1 MKILLTGANGYIGK
15 RLLPVL
21 LEEGHEVICLVRNED
36 RFKFNHNLKDKLSV
50 IEIDLLN
57 PASAHIPHR
66 IDIAYY
72 LVHSMSS
79 STGDF
84 TQLENTS
91 AVNFINLIRVTN
103 CKHIIYLS
111 GISNDFH
118 LSKHLDS
125 RKNVES
131 VLSNSEIPL
140 TVLRASIIVGSGSAS
155 FEIIR
160 DLVEKLPV
168 MIAPKWL
175 NTKCQS
181 IAIRDV
187 VKYLSGIKLKP
198 KSYDR
203 VFDIGGKDILTFKEM
218 LLSFAE
224 VRGIKRFIFTIPVLT
239 PKLSSYWLY
248 FVTAISFKLASS
260 LVDSMKIETVCKLKG
275 IDDVIKITTLSYKEA
290 VKFAFQKIEQNMVLS
305 SWSDALSSSSNEDLY
320 SHIEIPVYGC
330 FKDSRCKEIADD
342 RVFNVL
348 DNIWAIGGDRGWYY
362 ANFLWMIRGV
372 LDKLAGGVGL
382 RRGRRSAREINNG
395 DALDFWRV
403 LLADKPNKRL
413 LLFAEMKL
421 PGEAWLEFKIERKGS
436 IYFLNQIAT
445 YRPRGLWGRVYWY
458 SILPFHYFIFAG
470 MLRNIVR
477 FCD

>member
-1 MKILLTGANGYIGK
+1 MNILLTGAIGYIGK

-21 LEEGHEVICLVRNED
+21 LEEGHEVICMVRNKD
-36 RFKFNHNLKDKLSV
+36 RFNFSNDLKGHLSV

-57 PASAHIPHR
+57 PSGTELPHK

-72 LVHSMSS
+72 LVHSMNSV
-79 STGDF
+79 TGDF
-84 TQLENTS
+84 TKLENTC
-91 AVNFINLIRVTN
+91 AVNFIKLISVTN
-103 CKHIIYLS
+103 CRHIIYLS
-111 GISNDFH
+111 GISNDDH

-131 VLSNSEIPL
+131 VLSNSGIPI

-175 NTKCQS
+175 NTKCQP

-187 VKYLSGIKLKP
+187 IKYLSGIKLNTN
-198 KSYDR
+198 SYNR
-203 VFDIGGKDILTFKEM
+203 VFDIGGKDTLTFKEM
-218 LLSFAE
+218 LLLFAKA
-224 VRGIKRFIFTIPVLT
+224 RGLKRFVFTIPVLT

-275 IDDVIKITTLSYKEA
+275 IDEVIKINTLSYEEA
-290 VKFAFQKIEQNMVLS
+290 VMYAFQKIEQNMVLS
-305 SWSDALSSSSNEDLY
+305 SWSDALSSSSNVDLY
-320 SHIEIPVYGC
+320 NRIEIPVYGC
-330 FKDSRCKEIADD
+330 LKDSRRKEIAND
-342 RVFNVL
+342 RVINVL

-362 ANFLWMIRGV
+362 GNFLWMLRGV
-372 LDKLAGGVGL
+372 LDKFIGGVGL
-382 RRGRRSAREINNG
+382 RRGRRSANEINNG

-403 LLADKPNKRL
+403 LLADKPNWRL
-413 LLFAEMKL
+413 LLFAEMKI
-421 PGEAWLEFKIERKGS
+421 PGEAWLEFRIERNGS
-436 IYFLNQIAT
+436 RYFLHQIAT

-458 SILPFHYFIFAG
+458 SVLPFHYFIFAG
-470 MLRNIVR
+470 MLRNIVNY
-477 FCD
+477 